1 MLLKIINPPK
11 NITSA
16 AKQRV
21 LHSYIPGKVQVS
33 RETNDAL
40 MRALFADRP
49 LEKAIRS
56 HWVAYPALREA
67 SRSLLEILGHQWS
80 ESGDLAP
87 LFMRAV
93 EDATEAAI
101 RATHEEGVGGRGA
114 LAAYLAQLCQT
125 ASQYAEYPTHGYAAE
140 GDAIRWPGINAP
152 MNDWVQRNGIERIE
166 VGYRQSL
173 SSELLRG
180 YRGVLLSRIAAPE
193 AVGLTWRLLH

>member
-1 MLLKIINPPK
+1 MLLKIINPPR

-21 LHSYIPGKVQVS
+21 LHAYSPAKTEAS
-33 RETNDAL
+33 RENNEAL

-56 HWVAYPALREA
+56 HWVAYPALRDA
-67 SRSLLEILGHQWS
+67 SRTLLEILGPEWS
-80 ESGDLAP
+80 ESGERDP

-114 LAAYLAQLCQT
+114 VAAYLAQLCQT
-125 ASQYAEYPTHGYAAE
+125 ASQYAEYPTHGYAADGE
-140 GDAIRWPGINAP
+140 AIRWPGLNAP
-152 MNDWVQRNGIERIE
+152 MHEWITRHGIQRIE
-166 VGYRQSL
+166 VGYRQTL